1 MVKILKNCPKTIFDS
16 SKEAFWC
23 HERNTKDHSS
33 LKITLSEKI
42 KKNVNKL
49 SFLVFLVKIGYF
61 WRLFL
66 FFSESVLC
74 KELRSFALHF
84 VHQDASFELS
94 KTAFGQIF
102 KISTIRRDTSDLGG
116 VKISGKEK
124 TGSKIKKK
132 NCFGISMTKLTQ
144 KWVVEVWLTS
154 LGCMAV
160 LYCTLRVN

>member
-66 FFSESVLC
+66 FFSESVL
-74 KELRSFALHF
+74 S
-84 VHQDASFELS
+84 DASFELS

>member
-1 MVKILKNCPKTIFDS
+1 M
-16 SKEAFWC
+16 
-23 HERNTKDHSS
+23 
-33 LKITLSEKI
+33 
-42 KKNVNKL
+42 
-49 SFLVFLVKIGYF
+49 VKIGYF

-66 FFSESVLC
+66 FFSESVL
-74 KELRSFALHF
+74 S
-84 VHQDASFELS
+84 DASFELS

-144 KWVVEVWLTS
+144 KWVVEV
-154 LGCMAV
+154 
-160 LYCTLRVN
+160 